1 MNASPLGFAM
11 QTSTAVREID
21 VSRKVRSSKCLSKLQ
36 IIYEFKH
43 QSNPNTTLSNQS
55 KDCVTELSTS
65 ECRNVKC
72 NKGEALTFGYTSF
85 VTKDY
90 AETFKRSKILVH
102 KKCSKLKMYELCK
115 DKCSLKKNLRQCQI

>member
-1 MNASPLGFAM
+1 MDAWFLGVTTH
-11 QTSTAVREID
+11 TSTTIREID
-21 VSRKVRSSKCLSKLQ
+21 VSQKVLSSKCLSKLQ

-43 QSNPNTTLSNQS
+43 RSNPNTTLSNQS

-90 AETFKRSKILVH
+90 AETFKRSKILAH
-102 KKCSKLKMYELCK
+102 KKCSKLK
-115 DKCSLKKNLRQCQI
+115 IV